1 MTFKIIEFILP
12 KRDSRGRKIGK
23 NVLLLGL
30 FQSISIISSF
40 LLVPMTINYI
50 STSQYGIWLT
60 ISSIVG
66 WFSLVDIGLGAGLR
80 NRLTEAL
87 AKNDN
92 VLARKYVS
100 TTYIML
106 GIIVLFL
113 FFIFAISNMY
123 IPWDKVL
130 NQSEDMSAMLA
141 STMFVVVSFF
151 ALRLI
156 VQLIGTILTAHLTS
170 TCNAVFSSPLA
181 VEPHCISF

>member
-87 AKNDN
+87 AKHDT
-92 VLARKYVS
+92 VLASKYVS
-100 TTYIML
+100 NTYLML

-113 FFIFAISNMY
+113 FFLFVRFFSDARRVSTTDVQKLQSIITLPVHIFKKFILFLYFPAVWTHAPSGL
-123 IPWDKVL
+123 PC
-130 NQSEDMSAMLA
+130 SGCSAPQND
-141 STMFVVVSFF
+141 T
-151 ALRLI
+151 RN
-156 VQLIGTILTAHLTS
+156 G
-170 TCNAVFSSPLA
+170 
-181 VEPHCISF
+181 